1 MTINVGHSVEE
12 RTEHLLSQMT
22 LEEKLGQLGA
32 VWATDLIDNQ
42 KHFVQAKAEQKIAS
56 GIGHVSRV
64 GAVSLLKPQASAAV
78 ANDIQAYLVKQTR
91 LGIPAIVHEESCAG
105 YMARDA
111 TTFPQAIGLAAT
123 WAPELIEEMAGVIRT
138 QMRAV
143 GAHHGLAP
151 VLDVCRD
158 PRWGRVE
165 ETFGEDPYLI
175 SRIGVAYI
183 RGLQNHD
190 LREGVV
196 ATGKHFLGYGTTEG
210 GLNWSPAHIPEREL
224 REIFALPFWAAIQEA
239 GIASMMNAYH
249 ELDGIPCGASKE
261 LMVDFLRDEM
271 GFDGVV
277 VSDYFTLDMLKVYH
291 RVAADK
297 AEAALLGLEA
307 GIDIELPA
315 TDCYGDPLRQA
326 LKDGRIRMD
335 LIDLSVSRVLRQKFQ
350 LGLFENPYVDIN
362 HIPTVFNTPSQRDLS
377 LELARKSL
385 VLLKNAD
392 HLLPLS
398 PQLESIAVI
407 GPGADSIRLLQGDYH
422 YPSHSEGVV
431 TSEIN
436 TEAPTPMRD
445 LAGIDFLQHFVP
457 SVSVLAGVQKL
468 VSPQTKVYYAP
479 GCEITSFDTSGFAE
493 AVAAAEKAQVAVVV
507 VGEKSGL
514 SKEST
519 TGESLDRAEIDLY
532 GVQQQLVEAIYA
544 TGTPVIV
551 VLLNGRPLSIEWID
565 EHVPAVIEAWLPAQE
580 GGTAIAEALF
590 GKLNPGGRLPITI
603 PRSSGQ
609 IPVFYNHKPS
619 GGRTHWQGDYIDL
632 PASPLYAFG
641 HGLSYTEF
649 AYRHL
654 HVSPNPVQADDTVMI
669 SLSVQNVGTMA
680 GDEVVQLYLHDPIAS
695 VTRPVQELKGFQRVT
710 LAPQEQKTLTFHVPV
725 RQMAFYDRNMQLVVE
740 PGEIQVM
747 VGSASDDIRLSGSF
761 TIAGQTT
768 RVQPVFKSHVE
779 VS

>member
-1 MTINVGHSVEE
+1 MTINIGHSIEE
-12 RTEHLLSQMT
+12 RTQSLLSQMT
-22 LEEKLGQLGA
+22 FEEKLAQMGS
-32 VWATDLIDNQ
+32 VWATDLIDERR
-42 KHFVQAKAEQKIAS
+42 HFAQAKAEQKITN

-64 GAVSLLKPQASAAV
+64 GAVTLLKPQDSATV
-78 ANDIQAYLVKQTR
+78 ANAIQAYLVNQTR
-91 LGIPAIVHEESCAG
+91 LAIPAIVHEESCAG
-105 YMARDA
+105 YMAREA

-123 WAPELIEEMAGVIRT
+123 WAPDLIEEMAGVIRT

-183 RGLQNHD
+183 RGLQNKD
-190 LREGVV
+190 LQDGVV

-210 GLNWSPAHIPEREL
+210 GLNWSPAHILEREL
-224 REIFALPFWAAIQEA
+224 REIFAQPFWAAIQEA
-239 GIASMMNAYH
+239 GLASMMNAYH
-249 ELDGIPCGASKE
+249 ELDGIPCGASRE
-261 LMVDFLRDEM
+261 LMVDFLRGEM

-297 AEAALLGLEA
+297 AEAAVLGLNA

-326 LKDGRIRMD
+326 LKDGRITMEV
-335 LIDLSVSRVLRQKFQ
+335 IDATVSRVLRQKFQ
-350 LGLFENPYVDIN
+350 LGLFENPYVDT
-362 HIPTVFNTPSQRDLS
+362 HKIPSVFNTPSQRDLS

-398 PQLESIAVI
+398 PELESIAVI

-431 TSEIN
+431 VSEIN

-457 SVSVLAGVQKL
+457 SVSVLAGIQKV
-468 VSPQTKVYYAP
+468 VSPHTKIHYAL
-479 GCEITSFDTSGFAE
+479 GCEITSADTAGFAQ
-493 AVAAAEKAQVAVVV
+493 AVEVAKKAQVAVVV

-519 TGESLDRAEIDLY
+519 TGESLDRAHLGLY

-551 VLLNGRPLSIEWID
+551 VLLNGRPLAIEWID
-565 EHVPAVIEAWLPAQE
+565 AHIPAVIEAWLPAQE
-580 GGTAIAEALF
+580 GGTAIAEVLF
-590 GKLNPGGRLPITI
+590 GKINPGGRLPMSI

-632 PASPLYAFG
+632 PTSPLYAFG

-649 AYRHL
+649 AYRNL
-654 HVSPNPVQADDTVMI
+654 HITPNTVHANDTVMI
-669 SLSVQNVGTMA
+669 SVEVQNVGSVT
-680 GDEVVQLYLHDPIAS
+680 GDEVVQLYLHDPFAS
-695 VTRPVQELKGFQRVT
+695 VTRPVQELKGFTRLT
-710 LAPQEQKTLTFHVPV
+710 LTPQEQKTVTFYVPV
-725 RQMAFYDRNMQLVVE
+725 QQMAFYDRDMRLVVE
-740 PGEIQVM
+740 PGEIEVM
-747 VGSASDDIRLSGSF
+747 VGSASDDIRLTGSF

-768 RVQPVFKSHVE
+768 AVEHIFKSEVE